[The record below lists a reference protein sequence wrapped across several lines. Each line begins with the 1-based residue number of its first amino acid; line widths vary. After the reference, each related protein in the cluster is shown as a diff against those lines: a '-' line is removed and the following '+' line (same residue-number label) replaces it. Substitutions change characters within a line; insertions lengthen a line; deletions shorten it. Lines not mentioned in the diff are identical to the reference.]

1 VAVKGK
7 QVAVGNSTPARL
19 TTVATD
25 YNSGQSGLIR
35 NRGSVAV
42 FVGGSDVTA
51 SGANAGFQLD
61 AGEAIPMDLFDGEVP
76 YGICASSQTSTVH
89 VLESGV

>member
-1 VAVKGK
+1 M
-7 QVAVGNSTPARL
+7 
-19 TTVATD
+19 
-25 YNSGQSGLIR
+25 R
-35 NRGSVAV
+35 NRGSNAV

-51 SGANAGFQLD
+51 TGPIAGYQLD

-76 YGICASSQTSTVH
+76 YGISANGQTSTVH

>member
-1 VAVKGK
+1 VAVKGR
-7 QVAVGNSTPARL
+7 QVAVGNSSPVVL
-19 TTVATD
+19 TTTASD

-35 NRGSVAV
+35 NRGSNAV
-42 FVGGSDVTA
+42 FVGGSNVAA

-76 YGICASSQTSTVH
+76 YGICASGQTSTVH